1 MDKNEADWSIREHE
15 RYLNDKALGFDRY
28 DRGSIPILK
37 EKEKE
42 RLIKQDL
49 SMFYGQFGWAICSTS
64 GFGTAQMVI
73 AEMVDLEAMAKA
85 KEKK

>member
-1 MDKNEADWSIREHE
+1 MSEVFN
-15 RYLNDKALGFDRY
+15 GY

-37 EKEKE
+37 EEVKM
-42 RLIKQDL
+42 RMIKQDL
-49 SMFYGQFGWAICSTS
+49 QMFYGQFGWAIASCT
-64 GFGTAQMVI
+64 GGGTAQIVI